1 MKWSL
6 NMEITKDFF
15 IIPPLN
21 ESISRNIYP
30 KAKKPKNISSYFD
43 SLKPLSRKKITKII
57 KELYS

>member
-1 MKWSL
+1 MV
-6 NMEITKDFF
+6 MIKDFF
-15 IIPPLN
+15 IIPTLN
-21 ESISRNIYP
+21 EYISQNIYP